1 MDMNFFKIFSLIACI
16 FLITSCS
23 VLKKKDEVEEVISV
37 EAMYN
42 KAITNLDRRNYDE
55 AIEGFEE
62 VERTYPYSKWAT
74 KSQIMSAY
82 SSFKDEQYDDA
93 LLKLERFTK
102 LHPGNEDVAY
112 AYYLRALSFYRQI
125 STVDKDQGNSIYA
138 RSALQEVISRFPN
151 SRYANDARLKLDLVV
166 DHLAGKEVNVGRF
179 YLKQGNTIAAIN
191 RFQNVIKDYQTTS
204 HVPEAL
210 HRLVEAYTIL
220 GVREEA
226 VKYGAVLG
234 YNFPDS
240 PWYAKTYR
248 ILEGKKLTADAQKDI
263 KGKWYDFS
271 SWGSLDIFSKTSPK
285 SDDTQDLS
293 DEIDGTVK
301 GDKEEKIWMQNLRKY
316 KKNKE

>member
-1 MDMNFFKIFSLIACI
+1 MNFFKTLSLIAI
-16 FLITSCS
+16 LLLISSCS
-23 VLKKKDEVEEVISV
+23 VFKDKKKDGEEVVSV
-37 EAMYN
+37 ETMYN
-42 KAITNLDRRNYDE
+42 EAITNLDRSNYDD

-82 SSFKDEQYDDA
+82 ASFKDEQYDDA
-93 LLKLERFTK
+93 LIKLERFTK

-138 RSALQEVISRFPN
+138 RSALAEVISRFPN
-151 SRYANDARLKLDLVV
+151 SRYANDARLKLDLVN

-191 RFQNVIKDYQTTS
+191 RFQNVIKEYQTTS

-210 HRLVEAYTIL
+210 HRLVEAYMIL
-220 GVREEA
+220 GVRSEA
-226 VKYGAVLG
+226 IKYGAVLG

-240 PWYAKTYR
+240 TWYSKTYR
-248 ILEGKKLTADAQKDI
+248 ILEGKKLTADKQKEI

-271 SWGSLDIFSKTSPK
+271 NWNGLTFMKRDKPNQ
-285 SDDTQDLS
+285 DDSSDLS
-293 DEIDGTVK
+293 EDIDEKVK
-301 GDKEEKIWMQNLRKY
+301 QESESWKKNLRNY
-316 KKNKE
+316 KTE

>member
-1 MDMNFFKIFSLIACI
+1 MNVIRTFTVILCI
-16 FLITSCS
+16 FAITSCS
-23 VLKKKDEVEEVISV
+23 ALKKSKEGEEVVSV

-42 KAITNLDRRNYDE
+42 EAITNLDRRNYDD

-82 SSFKDEQYDDA
+82 ASFKDEQYDDA

-138 RSALQEVISRFPN
+138 RSALTEVISRFPN

-179 YLKQGNTIAAIN
+179 YLKNGNTIAAIN
-191 RFQNVIKDYQTTS
+191 RFQNVINDYQTTS
-204 HVPEAL
+204 HIPEAL
-210 HRLVEAYTIL
+210 HRLVESYMIL
-220 GVREEA
+220 GVKDEA
-226 VKYGAVLG
+226 TRYGAVLG

-240 PWYAKTYR
+240 SWYQKTYR
-248 ILEGKKLTADAQKDI
+248 LLEGKKLTADAKKNKQ
-263 KGKWYDFS
+263 GKWYDFS
-271 SWGSLDIFSKTSPK
+271 TWKGLSIFKKPAPKT
-285 SDDTQDLS
+285 DDKKDLS
-293 DEIDGTVK
+293 DEIDGTMWI
-301 GDKEEKIWMQNLRKY
+301 ENLRKY
-316 KKNKE
+316 KKKSK